1 MVSHEEVIFVPLTIY
16 PKGWV
21 VGSEGRIYKEFFVY
35 QALKL
40 FQLYTGMK
48 SCYQHLFMLQK
59 DNQTEENKEKI
70 AFNFEVLWL
79 ESVPF
84 TEKKKIMDLI
94 LLPVI
99 FDNWK

>member
-1 MVSHEEVIFVPLTIY
+1 M
-16 PKGWV
+16 
-21 VGSEGRIYKEFFVY
+21 GSEGRIYKEFFVY

-70 AFNFEVLWL
+70 AFNFEVL
-79 ESVPF
+79 
-84 TEKKKIMDLI
+84 
-94 LLPVI
+94 
-99 FDNWK
+99 